1 MSSEGTIF
9 LTARGLA
16 VRIDKR
22 RLYSQVTHPLPACTS
37 QLIHAS
43 RSLDAR
49 GQFVQHGHQVRVF
62 IKPKNEQ
69 IYAGSFCFF
78 SYVLVLLVVSKAFIF
93 ISD

>member
-37 QLIHAS
+37 HLIHAS
-43 RSLDAR
+43 RSLDALV
-49 GQFVQHGHQVRVF
+49 QFVQHSHQVRVF
-62 IKPKNEQ
+62 IK
-69 IYAGSFCFF
+69 
-78 SYVLVLLVVSKAFIF
+78 SKKRTDLRWLFF
-93 ISD
+93 ISLVIFSIGCI

>member
-43 RSLDAR
+43 RSLDALV
-49 GQFVQHGHQVRVF
+49 QFVQHSHQVRVF

-69 IYAGSFCFF
+69 IYAGSFLF
-78 SYVLVLLVVSKAFIF
+78 L
-93 ISD
+93 